1 MRKAMDVNLG
11 KRMLDAAKALPEKGF
26 FTWLYSI
33 PNAHGAVTNDVLY
46 GLIPRDPEKC
56 QQNGG

>member
-1 MRKAMDVNLG
+1 MDVNLG

-33 PNAHGAVTNDVLY
+33 PNAHGAVANDVLY

-56 QQNGG
+56 HQNGG